1 MPSIVSFAIE
11 IYRYCF
17 ERFPIKV
24 PLLSFQTLCEKGLS
38 AMESSH
44 RRLICD
50 MEEKHK
56 LEIERLLAEK
66 ETALAEET
74 QVGK

>member
-1 MPSIVSFAIE
+1 
-11 IYRYCF
+11 
-17 ERFPIKV
+17 
-24 PLLSFQTLCEKGLS
+24 
-38 AMESSH
+38 MESSH

-56 LEIERLLAEK
+56 VEIERLLAEK

-74 QVGK
+74 QVGKGATICHIKYVNI

>member
-1 MPSIVSFAIE
+1 
-11 IYRYCF
+11 
-17 ERFPIKV
+17 
-24 PLLSFQTLCEKGLS
+24 
-38 AMESSH
+38 
-44 RRLICD
+44 

-74 QVGK
+74 QVGGARQNLSCTLCNILMNIPYISLSLSLSEMSGNPGRLGCHA

>member
-1 MPSIVSFAIE
+1 
-11 IYRYCF
+11 
-17 ERFPIKV
+17 
-24 PLLSFQTLCEKGLS
+24 
-38 AMESSH
+38 MESSH

-74 QVGK
+74 QVGKDTNICHIKNINIQTLCPS

>member
-1 MPSIVSFAIE
+1 
-11 IYRYCF
+11 
-17 ERFPIKV
+17 
-24 PLLSFQTLCEKGLS
+24 
-38 AMESSH
+38 MESSH

-74 QVGK
+74 QVGKDTKIYHI

>member
-1 MPSIVSFAIE
+1 
-11 IYRYCF
+11 
-17 ERFPIKV
+17 
-24 PLLSFQTLCEKGLS
+24 
-38 AMESSH
+38 MESSH

-74 QVGK
+74 QVCIADCNSFVCDLNTP